1 MYLLGQDAA
10 GNFIFFTI
18 SHYNGKI
25 NYTVYHPVNMN
36 EFDWDEYTR
45 TSLENADEVM
55 LYELCCQYDCRPSE
69 LADYY
74 VDTLQDLDKIGC
86 IWVEDIDRS
95 GPWRF
100 EEISWS
106 NYDNYCELITT
117 WYDTRMNDEQF
128 MTQVVTNKNYA
139 ILDAPQETDEACLK
153 WMKEHLPNE

>member
-10 GNFIFFTI
+10 GDFIFFTI
-18 SHYNGKI
+18 NHYGGQI
-25 NYTVYHPVNMN
+25 NYIVYHPVDMR

-45 TSLENADEVM
+45 TYLENEDEVM
-55 LYELCCQYDCRPSE
+55 LYELCCKYDCRPSE

-74 VDTLQDLDKIGC
+74 VDELQQLDETGD
-86 IWVEDIDRS
+86 IWIEDIDRI

-100 EEISWS
+100 EEICFT
-106 NYDNYCELITT
+106 NDETYCELITT

-128 MTQVVTNKNYA
+128 MTQVITNKNYA
-139 ILDAPQETDEACLK
+139 VLDAPQETDEACLT